1 MSTSVTLPALGES
14 VTEGTVS
21 RWLKQVGDTVEA
33 DEPLLEVST
42 DKVDTEIPSPA
53 SGVLLEIKAQE
64 DETVEVG
71 AVLAVIGEPSE
82 AEGGGTP
89 ATEAPSEQAAET
101 PPEDAAP
108 PQAEE
113 AAAPQAEETAPQE
126 AEAVTEEPA
135 PAQEPE
141 QPDDSRETEPEPAA
155 TPSGGGDGSAGA
167 TQVSLPELGESVT
180 EGTVSRWLKQVGDSV
195 QADEP
200 LLEVSTDKVDTE
212 IPSPASGTLLEIR
225 VQEDETVGVGA
236 VLAVIGEA
244 GAAAGSSPEAAPG
257 PAPGAEPQP
266 EPQREPEPQPEPEAE
281 HEPEP
286 EAEPEPEPESEPK
299 VAAPGAKE
307 DGRPEQRS
315 PAGATSAARPTV
327 NDSDTTYLTP
337 LVRKLAKEH
346 DVDLASL
353 NGTGVGGRIRKQDV
367 LAAAEAAK
375 QAAATQASE
384 APAPEAQAEPA
395 AGAPPQAPAAEIST
409 LRGTTEKMSRLRQ
422 TIAKR
427 MVESLQVAAQL
438 TATVEVDMTAISQIR
453 AKVKDDF
460 KKREG
465 ATLSYL
471 PFIATAA
478 VEALKSYPKLNATI
492 DTEER
497 TITYPDAEHLG
508 IAVQTERGLLV
519 PVIRDAGDLNISG
532 LAKRI
537 ADLAART
544 RQNKVTPDELI
555 GGTFTITNYGSAGT
569 LMDTPIINQPQVAI
583 LGTGALVKRPVVIS
597 DARLGEVIAIRD
609 MMYLSLSYDHRLI
622 DGAEAAQFLSTLKA
636 RLEEGDFGAEFGL

>member
-42 DKVDTEIPSPA
+42 DKVDTEIPSPT
-53 SGVLLEIKAQE
+53 SGVLLEIRAQE
-64 DETVEVG
+64 DETVDVG

-82 AEGGGTP
+82 AHGSGSQS
-89 ATEAPSEQAAET
+89 TEAPAAE
-101 PPEDAAP
+101 AAP
-108 PQAEE
+108 
-113 AAAPQAEETAPQE
+113 AEETAPEETAPPEEAAPDEAAPDEAAPEEAAPEEAARVEETTQE
-126 AEAVTEEPA
+126 AETTESA
-135 PAQEPE
+135 PEPE
-141 QPDDSRETEPEPAA
+141 AVANTGSD
-155 TPSGGGDGSAGA
+155 GGAGA
-167 TQVSLPELGESVT
+167 TQVTLPELGESVT
-180 EGTVSRWLKQVGDSV
+180 EGTVSRWLKQVGESV
-195 QADEP
+195 DADEP

-212 IPSPASGTLLEIR
+212 IPSPASGTLLEIK
-225 VQEDETVGVGA
+225 VQEDETVEVGA

-244 GAAAGSSPEAAPG
+244 GAEVKAPEAAP
-257 PAPGAEPQP
+257 
-266 EPQREPEPQPEPEAE
+266 EPEAASE
-281 HEPEP
+281 PSPEP
-286 EAEPEPEPESEPK
+286 PSTPETKAPPEPEPEPEPETK
-299 VAAPGAKE
+299 VAAPASAK
-307 DGRPEQRS
+307 DARPEPQG
-315 PAGATSAARPTV
+315 PAGSAPVATAVVT
-327 NDSDTTYLTP
+327 DSETTYVTP
-337 LVRKLAKEH
+337 LVRKLATEH
-346 DVDLASL
+346 GVDLGTL

-375 QAAATQASE
+375 QAAA
-384 APAPEAQAEPA
+384 APAPEAPAEPA
-395 AGAPPQAPAAEIST
+395 AAAPAAPAAAAPEVST

-422 TIAKR
+422 TIARR
-427 MVESLQVAAQL
+427 MVESLQVSAQL

-460 KKREG
+460 KQREG

-471 PFIATAA
+471 PFIAKAS
-478 VEALKSYPKLNATI
+478 VEALKAYPKVNATI

-508 IAVQTERGLLV
+508 IAVDTEKGLLV
-519 PVIRDAGDLNISG
+519 PVIKDAGDLSIAG
-532 LAKRI
+532 LAQRI

-544 RQNKVTPDELI
+544 RQNKVTPDELT

-583 LGTGALVKRPVVIS
+583 LGIGALVKRPVVIS
-597 DARLGEVIAIRD
+597 DPRLGQVIAVRD

-622 DGAEAAQFLSTLKA
+622 DGAHAARFLSTLKG
-636 RLEEGDFGAEFGL
+636 RLEEGDFGAEFGI